1 MEREEEVPSFSRKY
15 SRLILERSPSP
26 PLRSSQGMER
36 SRSTTVLEKRSEEP
50 TRHSKHREQ
59 QRKGADDTDGVQISK
74 DFMNQ
79 LCQAF
84 KVQNLNQLQKLLPY
98 QPTAPQPPLSRT
110 RQQTYY
116 ENDLMYVAEASED
129 SSSENSDARGPV
141 HQRSSIRSRVSEH
154 RGTTSADVRAL
165 LSQRERP
172 LRGKWVPP
180 SHIPQLDES
189 IEDYDLWFH
198 QMHQYLLQSCI
209 TNPADQRF
217 PTQLHCD
224 WDFFEAVVTR
234 AKGMNIS
241 KEMLCGSRRIFRDFV
256 CTYYTRP
263 EALRE
268 VQDELR
274 SLGKKDLSVKEVW
287 QELRRLFMSHDA
299 KAKRQGYPELTDQQ
313 KVEYFIDGLRPRV

>member
-1 MEREEEVPSFSRKY
+1 
-15 SRLILERSPSP
+15 
-26 PLRSSQGMER
+26 
-36 SRSTTVLEKRSEEP
+36 
-50 TRHSKHREQ
+50 
-59 QRKGADDTDGVQISK
+59 
-74 DFMNQ
+74 MNQ

-129 SSSENSDARGPV
+129 SSSENSDTGGPV
-141 HQRSSIRSRVSEH
+141 HHRSSIRSRALKHQS
-154 RGTTSADVRAL
+154 TTSADVRAL

-217 PTQLHCD
+217 LTQLHCD

-287 QELRRLFMSHDA
+287 
-299 KAKRQGYPELTDQQ
+299 
-313 KVEYFIDGLRPRV
+313 